1 MVARLF
7 QMIGRS
13 ALILIALCLASE
25 GQTLVI
31 KKPRIVSQNVEPVF
45 TPEALKARLIGN
57 GAVDVSVDRDGTP
70 VEVNLV
76 SWTNVNSGITDSLGL
91 DKAAITAIRQW
102 RFIPLM
108 VDGKPTPFQVRIGA
122 LLHPTGSTFSISDP
136 EPISK

>member
-7 QMIGRS
+7 VGR
-13 ALILIALCLASE
+13 AVLVLTAACFISE
-25 GQTLVI
+25 GQTLAI
-31 KKPRIVSQNVEPVF
+31 RKPRIVAQKVEPVY

-57 GAVDVSVDRDGTP
+57 GAVDVWVDRIGAP
-70 VEVNLV
+70 IEVNLV
-76 SWTNVNSGITDSLGL
+76 SWINVNSGIPDSLGL

-108 VDGKPTPFQVRIGA
+108 VGGKPTPFQVRIGA
-122 LLHPTGSTFSISDP
+122 LLHPTGSTFSISAP